1 MMIQDYIAM
10 KYHITMLTET
20 LNIYEIYLMKCE
32 IRNFSIHCSIPK
44 TRERKDERIIL
55 KQTIKVPEQDLEE
68 KEHNQEYLYSTEA

>member
-1 MMIQDYIAM
+1 
-10 KYHITMLTET
+10 
-20 LNIYEIYLMKCE
+20 MKCE

-68 KEHNQEYLYSTEA
+68 KEHNQEYLNSTET